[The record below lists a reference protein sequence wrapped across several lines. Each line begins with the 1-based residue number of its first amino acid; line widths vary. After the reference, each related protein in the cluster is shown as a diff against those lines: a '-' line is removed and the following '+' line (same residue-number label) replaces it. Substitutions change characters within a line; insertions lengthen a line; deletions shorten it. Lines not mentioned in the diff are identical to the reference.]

1 MGHLSRGVQI
11 YHAEF
16 NFITWSSNLSCRIQI
31 YHVEF
36 KFITRNSNLLKGQ
49 IKKRDV
55 VVSDKFYLSN
65 GLFQIRCFFKVDS

>member
-11 YHAEF
+11 YHVEF
-16 NFITWSSNLSCRIQI
+16 KFIMWNSNLSRGIQI

-55 VVSDKFYLSN
+55 AVSDKFYLSN
-65 GLFQIRCFFKVDS
+65 SLFQIRCFKVDS